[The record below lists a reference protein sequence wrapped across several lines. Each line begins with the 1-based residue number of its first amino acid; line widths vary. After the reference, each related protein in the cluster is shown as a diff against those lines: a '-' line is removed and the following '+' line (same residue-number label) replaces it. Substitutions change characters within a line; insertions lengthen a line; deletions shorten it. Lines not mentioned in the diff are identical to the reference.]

1 MKSITGLILNTAILS
16 TAIIFPIASYSQSSQ
31 SPSSDDHWRV
41 KTNVYVELEEYQG
54 QRDSQN
60 NKVYDKASMVGKLSL
75 SNLASTWSF
84 DLEHR
89 ETLRNH
95 GKNFSNSRDSYIRNR
110 TQIGATKQFIK
121 DKISNLDVNF
131 TYRKE
136 SNDGTPGSKARSSN
150 SLYWVMPSGSIK
162 LDERWTFDYWGALY
176 YYSNFYEANSYEF
189 ESEVGVSY
197 KLTDSIKAKVSYY
210 SDKAWDNEFTTQSLQ
225 RQIRL
230 GLPVTIN
237 QDWSISPYFRYLI
250 NDNEYNNRGHLTQQL
265 RSGYRL
271 GTQVEY
277 KVTPKLAL
285 WGGVAYEPTKWKY
298 PKGSEKTSGN
308 SNKQTMYLGQLGV
321 KYSW

>member
-1 MKSITGLILNTAILS
+1 MNMKSITSLILS
-16 TAIIFPIASYSQSSQ
+16 TAIIFPTISYSQSTE
-31 SPSSDDHWRV
+31 DHWRV
-41 KTNVYVELEEYQG
+41 KTNVYLELEEYQG

-60 NKVYDKASMVGKLSL
+60 NKVYDKASMIGKLSL
-75 SNLASTWSF
+75 TNPTSTWSF

-89 ETLRNH
+89 ESLRNH

-121 DKISNLDVNF
+121 DKISNLDINF

-136 SNDGTPGSKARSSN
+136 SNDGTPGTQSRSSN
-150 SLYWVMPSGSIK
+150 SLYWLMPSGSIY
-162 LDERWTFDYWGALY
+162 LDSRWTFDFWGAFY

-197 KLTDSIKAKVSYY
+197 KLTDDIKARLSYY

-237 QDWSISPYFRYLI
+237 QNWSISPYFRYLI
-250 NDNEYNNRGHLTQQL
+250 ADIEYNNKGYTTQQL
-265 RSGYRL
+265 RSGYRI

-285 WGGVAYEPTKWKY
+285 WAGAAYEPTNWKY
-298 PKGSEKTSGN
+298 PKGNEKTSGN